1 MFYPL
6 IGAAVLA
13 AALVPSTA
21 QSASLSLGSA
31 LDLAMQRSEAAHA
44 GRAGQLSAAETARAA
59 GRLPDPTLNVGVE
72 NLPVTGP
79 DRFSTTRDSMTM
91 KRIGI
96 SQEWLSR
103 GKRDARSA
111 AAEAAAQR
119 ESIQVQAALA
129 ETRLQTALAYVD
141 AFYAGEAL
149 KFTTLMEHHA
159 HEELEAARGRLASS
173 TGGSQEVLALTAA
186 RGTAEDESAQ
196 VRQEQSAALV
206 TLQRWIGIQ
215 AEDLL
220 PPPEV
225 RPPTEDEYVAGH
237 PWVLALSRELEVA
250 RRQAAVTASE
260 RDPNWT
266 WGVSYGQRTGY
277 SDMVSFGVSIPI
289 PLSPSERQDRD
300 IAAKLALADKAEAD
314 LAEANRVASAEYRA
328 LASDSQRLEE
338 RIERYRT
345 GVLTPATQRIS
356 AATAAYASNQ
366 LSLVTLFE
374 ARHAEADVQRKL
386 LSLRRDLMRAKLQM
400 QLKPLEQGPAP

>member
-1 MFYPL
+1 M
-6 IGAAVLA
+6 
-13 AALVPSTA
+13 
-21 QSASLSLGSA
+21 
-31 LDLAMQRSEAAHA
+31 
-44 GRAGQLSAAETARAA
+44 
-59 GRLPDPTLNVGVE
+59 
-72 NLPVTGP
+72 TGP
-79 DRFSTTRDSMTM
+79 DRLSTTRDSMTM

-149 KFTTLMEHHA
+149 KLTTLMEHHA

-196 VRQEQSAALV
+196 VRQEQSAVLRELAAMDR
-206 TLQRWIGIQ
+206 TPGS
-215 AEDLL
+215 EDLL
-220 PPPEV
+220 PPPEA
-225 RPPTEDEYVAGH
+225 RPPTEEEYVAGH
-237 PWVLALSRELEVA
+237 PSVLALSRELEVA
-250 RRQAAVTASE
+250 KRQAAVTASE

-266 WGVSYGQRTGY
+266 WASRTG
-277 SDMVSFGVSIPI
+277 SAPATRTWCRSASA
-289 PLSPSERQDRD
+289 SRSRCRRAERQDRD
-300 IAAKLALADKAEAD
+300 TPPSSPWSTRPRPTWRKHA
-314 LAEANRVASAEYRA
+314 RGSAEYAA

-345 GVLTPATQRIS
+345 GVLMPAGS
-356 AATAAYASNQ
+356 ASPLATAAMHRTSRAS
-366 LSLVTLFE
+366 
-374 ARHAEADVQRKL
+374 
-386 LSLRRDLMRAKLQM
+386 
-400 QLKPLEQGPAP
+400 